1 MYVLLPFTFPRIAS
15 PCTFDTH
22 RLLLHYLPCTHSTS
36 PQVIC
41 QYFPSSF
48 FCFFQAKRP
57 PFGWPHHNAAGRQAS
72 LTVLLYF
79 FIIFSFYRP
88 KKSGCCCSF
97 TSPSCTALPH
107 ISSRSPEILLSLCT
121 RSPRG
126 KGASRSAAPCRTG

>member
-22 RLLLHYLPCTHSTS
+22 HLLLHYLPCTHSTS

-41 QYFPSSF
+41 QYFPSRF
-48 FCFFQAKRP
+48 FCFFRAKRP

-79 FIIFSFYRP
+79 FQFIGR
-88 KKSGCCCSF
+88 KTGCCCHHIRSKF
-97 TSPSCTALPH
+97 HRDH
-107 ISSRSPEILLSLCT
+107 ISRDRTLCIRFTAIIAILFTDLLAFFSRKLF
-121 RSPRG
+121 
-126 KGASRSAAPCRTG
+126 K